1 MQQTTWFNAMTKAL
15 QRHSEFMQPELGE
28 GYPDMEYGFPDFPS
42 GRNLVPTDQQGSEL
56 YPAGRCVLTCFAPL
70 YCDEDVQ
77 CHFNISQ
84 GEPRGIPS
92 QMTVTDLDTKKRLSG
107 DRLSMPVHQTDSQLD
122 AIYRQSRGDYAAPPT
137 ISVEQQKRGQR
148 ADYLTRKTT
157 GSSIFPMT
165 IAPPPGGW
173 PHWPEEPS
181 TRLKVCAQDQAGN
194 VCCTKLSVF
203 CRMEDCCQRSDYVA
217 MTFDDGSTPDTIA
230 PGASITVYVADGCG
244 PYNWSVSGQ
253 GYSFAAAQTSGGTNA
268 LSLVNGTCGTGAGQ
282 AAVQG
287 FVSVTDYCGT
297 TVTAAIKSTAGGW
310 QDDGYAYVRCGSD
323 CGTGCSAFACVGL
336 SCTGTAHGPTRQ
348 DSPTVLYSWKQ
359 LTTEYT

>member
-15 QRHSEFMQPELGE
+15 QRHSEFMRPELGD
-28 GYPDMEYGFPDFPS
+28 YPDMEYGFPDLP
-42 GRNLVPTDQQGSEL
+42 GGKNLIPTDQQGSDL
-56 YPAGRCVLTCFAPL
+56 NPAGGCVLSCYAPL
-70 YCDEDVQ
+70 YCDDDVE
-77 CHFNISQ
+77 CHFSISQ
-84 GEPRGIPS
+84 GGAIPL
-92 QMTVTDLDTKKRLSG
+92 QMTAKENNNRQPVSG
-107 DRLSMPVHQTDSQLD
+107 DRMSMPSHQTDSAMD
-122 AIYRQSRGDYAAPPT
+122 AIYRQTRGEGYSLPGSDYVMKRRTGGADANVFPIRIAAP
-137 ISVEQQKRGQR
+137 S
-148 ADYLTRKTT
+148 
-157 GSSIFPMT
+157 
-165 IAPPPGGW
+165 GGW
-173 PHWPEEPS
+173 PHWPEQPS
-181 TRLKVCAQDQAGN
+181 TKLKVCAQDQAGN
-194 VCCTKLSVF
+194 VCCTKLTVF
-203 CRMEDCCQRSDYVA
+203 CRREDCCQQSDYVA